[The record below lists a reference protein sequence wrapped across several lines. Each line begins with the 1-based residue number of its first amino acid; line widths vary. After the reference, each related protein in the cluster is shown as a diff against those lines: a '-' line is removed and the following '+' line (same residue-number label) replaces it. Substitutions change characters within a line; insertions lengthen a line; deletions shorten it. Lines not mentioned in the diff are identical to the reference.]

1 MAPRNEKVD
10 PDAPKRLFVP
20 GLRSILYATTFFF
33 LFAFTV
39 AELGLVSQ
47 QLHKYGNT
55 YQHYASME
63 YKNGL
68 GLLLAAVIVSLLFTI
83 FHYWTSVGFS
93 LVVSLAL
100 AVMFGTG
107 AGIIQRTT
115 PFKGT
120 SCHSKPVSDYPDIWQ
135 PYAHECSRIVSIQAV
150 GWALWALYIMY
161 MIGTIVYKVGFRV
174 KPTPGGYYSV

>member
-1 MAPRNEKVD
+1 
-10 PDAPKRLFVP
+10 
-20 GLRSILYATTFFF
+20 
-33 LFAFTV
+33 
-39 AELGLVSQ
+39 
-47 QLHKYGNT
+47 
-55 YQHYASME
+55 ME

-83 FHYWTSVGFS
+83 FHYWASVGA
-93 LVVSLAL
+93 VSIVAALAL

-120 SCHSKPVSDYPDIWQ
+120 SCGRKGVDGYPEIWQ
-135 PYAHECSRIVSIQAV
+135 PYVQECSRIVTIQALA
-150 GWALWALYIMY
+150 WALWALYIMY
-161 MIGTIVYKVGFRV
+161 MIGSLVYKIGVRI